1 MPDQGVDKVTDKSID
16 KSTDKS
22 RQSNSFVKQKMYAAL
37 LRLLRS
43 KAFSA
48 ISVSDLTSEAQV
60 SRMSFYRNFNSIED
74 ILTEHLDE
82 LIVEYQREDEKIDA
96 AGLENIY
103 YGKEY
108 MVHSFQFLY
117 KHHQFFDI
125 LISCGMGDLF
135 LSKITEYMLWKWVI
149 PEHNTRKDSLL
160 VSAFA
165 GSVYNMYREWRKAD
179 YKDSPEDIAAI
190 FYHTGKRTK
199 LS

>member
-1 MPDQGVDKVTDKSID
+1 MPDKGVDKGVEKSKDKSID
-16 KSTDKS
+16 KS
-22 RQSNSFVKQKMYAAL
+22 RQSNAFVKRKMYEAL

-43 KAFSA
+43 KAFST

-82 LIVEYQREDEKIDA
+82 LIEEYQREDKEIDVS
-96 AGLENIY
+96 GIESIY
-103 YGKEY
+103 YGREY
-108 MVHSFQFLY
+108 MIHSFQFLY
-117 KHHQFFDI
+117 KHHLFFDI

-135 LSKITEYMLWKWVI
+135 LSKITEYMLRKWVI
-149 PEHNTRKDSLL
+149 PEHNTRKDILL
-160 VSAFA
+160 VSSFA

-179 YKDSPEDIAAI
+179 YRDSPEDIAAV
-190 FYHTGKRTK
+190 FYHTGKHTE